1 MQWYI
6 IGSMAA
12 LLTMF
17 GFVPQ
22 VIKMFR
28 TKSVKDVSLP
38 MLFQFSA
45 GVLLWALYGIHLRDV
60 IIIGANVVTFLTLVM
75 AIGFYVFYAKN
86 SEGIKDIEEEI

>member
-28 TKSVKDVSLP
+28 TKSVEDVSLP
-38 MLFQFSA
+38 MLFQFGI
-45 GVLLWALYGIHLRDV
+45 GVLLWTLYGIHLRNP
-60 IIIGANVVTFLTLVM
+60 IIVVANIVTFLTLSV
-75 AIGFYVFYAKN
+75 AISLYIHYSYAIVGRN
-86 SEGIKDIEEEI
+86 SER